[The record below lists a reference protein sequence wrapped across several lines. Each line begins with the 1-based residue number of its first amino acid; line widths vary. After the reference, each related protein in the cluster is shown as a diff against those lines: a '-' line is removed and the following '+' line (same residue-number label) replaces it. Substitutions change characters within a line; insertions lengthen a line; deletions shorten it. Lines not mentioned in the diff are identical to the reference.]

1 MNLKVIFLILIFSY
15 SCFAQLVR
23 HEYFGLP
30 KERFSGLKWKVE
42 RVDTHWKSRTE
53 KIYMGETWAFRTT
66 SYDTI
71 RLSAEELRYF
81 FHGGQ
86 ALTAIQFIHFSYDSM
101 TIMKK
106 LSQFSAILRSN
117 GINGFNPQIQ
127 YGVYSSYMGAGHL
140 TYVFRFE
147 LFVGNNRFTP
157 TYHGSL
163 VVDFSRHYYSI
174 VQNWDKVEP
183 YYISLNFYPYNN
195 WTTFVPINPNY
206 TLEIPEK
213 IELDNINRLKN

>member
-1 MNLKVIFLILIFSY
+1 MNLKVIFLILILSY

-30 KERFSGLKWKVE
+30 KERFNGLKWKVE

-53 KIYMGETWAFRTT
+53 KIYMGETWVFRTT

-71 RLSAEELRYF
+71 RLTAEELRYF

-86 ALTAIQFIHFSYDSM
+86 SLTAIQFVHFSYDSM
-101 TIMKK
+101 AIINKMN
-106 LSQFSAILRSN
+106 QFAAILRSN
-117 GINGFNPQIQ
+117 GINGFNPTIQ
-127 YGVYSSYMGAGHL
+127 YGVSSTSIAAGFL

-147 LFVGNNRFTP
+147 LYVGNNKFLP
-157 TYHGSL
+157 MYHGSL
-163 VVDFSRHYYSI
+163 VVDFSYHYYS
-174 VQNWDKVEP
+174 VTRNWDKIEP

-195 WTTFVPINPNY
+195 WTTFVPPNPNY
-206 TLEIPEK
+206 TLDVPEK
-213 IELDNINRLKN
+213 IEIDNINRLKN